1 LNEEEGSAA
10 LTLSMSY
17 RIKVPAKTLQV
28 DEAHFMSGLE
38 HALIRLQDYRKP
50 LLVGLGV
57 LLLAAGVVGGVLWID
72 RQATQKAQ
80 ELEREATRLFMARPT
95 NDPQKAEALLK
106 QVTNQYQQVIDQYPR
121 TPAAPLALFQLGNAL
136 VQMNDL
142 PAAIEA
148 YQRFML
154 LYGANHALAGLVQ
167 QRLAY
172 AFLLKGDR
180 DQAVKAFTTIVN
192 SPGALNRDQALFEL
206 ARLEELES
214 RPEGALSH
222 YQELIKS
229 HPNSPYTSEATVRI
243 KLLDIKKADQPL
255 TAPLVSSPTAPS
267 GPAKENTQSAPAV
280 SGTKKP

>member
-1 LNEEEGSAA
+1 
-10 LTLSMSY
+10 MSY

-38 HALIRLQDYRKP
+38 HALNRLQDYRGP

-57 LLLAAGVVGGVLWID
+57 LLLAAGVVGGIFWID
-72 RQATQKAQ
+72 RQASQKAQ

-95 NDPQKAEALLK
+95 NDPQKAEAVLK
-106 QVTNQYQQVIDQYPR
+106 HVTNQYRQVIEQYPS
-121 TPAAPLALFQLGNAL
+121 TPAAPLALFHLGNAL

-148 YQRFML
+148 YQRFIL
-154 LYGANHALAGLVQ
+154 LYGSQPSLAGLAQ

-172 AFLLKGDR
+172 TYLLKGDR
-180 DQAVKAFTTIVN
+180 DQAVKAFTIIVG

-206 ARLEELES
+206 ARLEESQS
-214 RPEGALSH
+214 RPEGALAH

-229 HPNSPYTSEATVRI
+229 YPNSPYTSEATVRM
-243 KLLDIKKADQPL
+243 KLLDIKKADQPSS
-255 TAPLVSSPTAPS
+255 APPVSSSTGIIP
-267 GPAKENTQSAPAV
+267 PAKQNSQSAPTA
-280 SGTKKP
+280 SGTKNP